1 MRYKDQKMKNY
12 DKDFIKEITL
22 LIGGVIAIVIVTI
35 ALSILAIPIH
45 ALILM
50 LAWNYALTTLFGLP
64 HIGFLQSVC
73 LVLIARLLIK
83 SSSTNVHNSGK

>member
-1 MRYKDQKMKNY
+1 MKDN

-22 LIGGVIAIVIVTI
+22 LIGGVIAIVIVAI
-35 ALSILAIPIH
+35 VLSILAIPIH

-50 LAWNYALTTLFGLP
+50 LAWNYALTTLFGFP